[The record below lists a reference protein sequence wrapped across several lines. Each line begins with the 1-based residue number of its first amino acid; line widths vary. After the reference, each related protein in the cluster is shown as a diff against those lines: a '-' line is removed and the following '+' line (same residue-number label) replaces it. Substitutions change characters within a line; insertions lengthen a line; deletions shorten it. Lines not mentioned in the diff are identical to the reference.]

1 MVGSYSLIY
10 SEGRVKQSPD
20 SSQPRQY
27 VASLFLCRTHIIS
40 VCPPWKANHTLLILQ
55 MPDCGA
61 LLASDLPQIMD
72 MILVKAESTE
82 LEAKVADLKRKLEL
96 AEMDATRTRRLYQT
110 AMTKS

>member
-1 MVGSYSLIY
+1 
-10 SEGRVKQSPD
+10 
-20 SSQPRQY
+20 
-27 VASLFLCRTHIIS
+27 
-40 VCPPWKANHTLLILQ
+40 
-55 MPDCGA
+55 
-61 LLASDLPQIMD
+61 MD